1 MPSKL
6 WERIKLSEN
15 YVTALKQ
22 IDDRL
27 IYWPNFLIHK
37 CKQRLTRLVQVAIQ
51 SRRLAAEDKRLGEKL
66 VGMPN
71 KVRRRERT
79 RERKAL
85 AAAKLERSIEKE
97 LIERLRS
104 GAYGDK
110 PLNVDENIWK
120 KVLKGLERQGM
131 AEGDVDDDELEEDE
145 EEEGEGEEEEDEEEE
160 EEDEGGE
167 IEYVSGDEEL
177 EEEMADLEDW
187 LGGSG
192 ASDFEGDSENDETD
206 SEEDSEDES
215 GEEGTPKTG
224 AKVVGKKGKVDDSK
238 KRKRGKAVQQP
249 RKRKFQF
256 SPLKG
261 FLPMA
266 DTSFWEQVG
275 QESKSSTRWSW
286 TSNQIQ
292 LRIWRFRC
300 ISYRHIQGWLYGSH
314 CNHNIVYISCCSFSL
329 SFFCV
334 VSLIFR
340 WDLANEKVWVDYIDE

>member
-51 SRRLAAEDKRLGEKL
+51 SRKLAAEEKRLGEKL

-97 LIERLRS
+97 LVERLRS

-110 PLNVDENIWK
+110 PLNVDESIWK
-120 KVLKGLERQGM
+120 KVLKGLERQGE
-131 AEGDVDDDELEEDE
+131 AEGDVDEDELESGEESGKE
-145 EEEGEGEEEEDEEEE
+145 EEEGEGGED
-160 EEDEGGE
+160 GE

-177 EEEMADLEDW
+177 EEEAEEMADLEDW

-192 ASDFEGDSENDETD
+192 ASEFEESEDEETD
-206 SEEDSEDES
+206 SEEDSEDEDES
-215 GEEGTPKTG
+215 SEEEAPKKG
-224 AKVVGKKGKVDDSK
+224 AKVVKKGKVDDSK
-238 KRKRGKAVQQP
+238 KRKRGKTVQQP
-249 RKRKFQF
+249 RKREFHPVLPPPASYTSVLTCHLGTRRRKSRNRVRKRDGETTNF
-256 SPLKG
+256 SEEFGILGIP
-261 FLPMA
+261 
-266 DTSFWEQVG
+266 D
-275 QESKSSTRWSW
+275 
-286 TSNQIQ
+286 
-292 LRIWRFRC
+292 RIIIW
-300 ISYRHIQGWLYGSH
+300 
-314 CNHNIVYISCCSFSL
+314 CSEVL
-329 SFFCV
+329 S
-334 VSLIFR
+334 
-340 WDLANEKVWVDYIDE
+340 

>member
-51 SRRLAAEDKRLGEKL
+51 SRKLAAEEKRLGEKL

-97 LIERLRS
+97 LVERLRS

-110 PLNVDENIWK
+110 PLNVDESIWK
-120 KVLKGLERQGM
+120 KVLKGLERQGE
-131 AEGDVDDDELEEDE
+131 AEGDVDVDELESE
-145 EEEGEGEEEEDEEEE
+145 EEESGEEEE
-160 EEDEGGE
+160 EEEGSEDGE

-177 EEEMADLEDW
+177 EEEAEEMADLEDW

-192 ASDFEGDSENDETD
+192 ASEFEEDSEDEETD
-206 SEEDSEDES
+206 SEEDSEEEEDES
-215 GEEGTPKTG
+215 SEEEEVPKKG
-224 AKVVGKKGKVDDSK
+224 AKVVKKGKVDDSK
-238 KRKRGKAVQQP
+238 KRKRGKTVQHP
-249 RKRKFQF
+249 RKREFHLVPPRQLVVQ
-256 SPLKG
+256 SANMP
-261 FLPMA
+261 
-266 DTSFWEQVG
+266 FWDQAA
-275 QESKSSTRWSW
+275 QESKSSTKTKWRNSQFQQGVWRSRD
-286 TSNQIQ
+286 SRYNYNFV
-292 LRIWRFRC
+292 LRDCGSQSVPSLFLFFFIFTWLVFLC
-300 ISYRHIQGWLYGSH
+300 IL
-314 CNHNIVYISCCSFSL
+314 SCLLF
-329 SFFCV
+329 
-334 VSLIFR
+334 
-340 WDLANEKVWVDYIDE
+340 